1 MNEVLAALG
10 PVPEDEAMLGDKSTE
25 FGLVLTNKWELNMS
39 DESNIQVR
47 QQNWNLFI
55 RLCYR
60 KQFFG
65 VFEIFNFVH

>member
-39 DESNIQVR
+39 DESNIQVSM
-47 QQNWNLFI
+47 
-55 RLCYR
+55 
-60 KQFFG
+60 
-65 VFEIFNFVH
+65 IFLEDILLEK

>member
-39 DESNIQVR
+39 DESNIQVV
-47 QQNWNLFI
+47 N
-55 RLCYR
+55 
-60 KQFFG
+60 
-65 VFEIFNFVH
+65 